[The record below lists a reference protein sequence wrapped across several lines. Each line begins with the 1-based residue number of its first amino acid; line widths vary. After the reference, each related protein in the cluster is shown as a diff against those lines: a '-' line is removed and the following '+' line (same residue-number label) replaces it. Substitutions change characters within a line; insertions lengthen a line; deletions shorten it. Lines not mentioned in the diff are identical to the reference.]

1 MPSNQTDTIAA
12 IATPP
17 GVGGIGVIRVS
28 GPHALA
34 LADKVFR
41 TPSGASLCDA
51 PSHTIHYGP
60 HCRTDRQCGGRSDG
74 GRNARAAHLYGRGCD
89 GAFTHA
95 RPPSCKRRRAA
106 FSCRARWRSGG
117 IYKTCVL
124 NRTGRPC
131 AGEAVLDVIHADSDA
146 SIKNAVSQLEGG
158 LSRQI
163 EQIRAPLLYTA
174 AQFAAAV
181 DYPDDEIADLSEAG
195 AARYADGGGF
205 RVRYAACRCG
215 QRAYCKGR
223 AAVHSCRQAKR
234 RKIVAAQCSHTVS
247 ACNRDRGCR
256 HNARRNRG
264 KYQY

>member
-1 MPSNQTDTIAA
+1 MAQAGEFTKRAFLN
-12 IATPP
+12 
-17 GVGGIGVIRVS
+17 GRVD
-28 GPHALA
+28 L
-34 LADKVFR
+34 
-41 TPSGASLCDA
+41 
-51 PSHTIHYGP
+51 
-60 HCRTDRQCGGRSDG
+60 
-74 GRNARAAHLYGRGCD
+74 ARA
-89 GAFTHA
+89 
-95 RPPSCKRRRAA
+95 
-106 FSCRARWRSGG
+106 
-117 IYKTCVL
+117 
-124 NRTGRPC
+124 
-131 AGEAVLDVIHADSDA
+131 EAVLDVIHADSDA

-195 AARYADGGGF
+195 LRDTLTAAVS

-256 HNARRNRG
+256 HNARHNRG